1 VPQVAPGHE
10 GFSRNQPKNGAR
22 RPTTMNPVI
31 TARADPEAVRAY
43 WSMSRRDSERA
54 FRAARRHSRLVRF
67 LRVALPAAVVL
78 IAVGMSLITWFNPLR
93 MLTALPV
100 NINDLVVSGTKIT
113 MEQPRVNGF
122 TKDQRAY
129 EFTAQAAAQDLTKPD
144 IVELRTINA
153 KVEMED
159 KSTMTMTA
167 DTGVYDTK
175 REMLTLESN
184 ILLTSSN
191 GNTGK
196 LNQAVVDVRKGNVV
210 SDQPVELEML
220 QGILNAN
227 KLEIVDSGALIRFHG
242 GVNMVLMLNGTAVP
256 KEKIGQ

>member
-1 VPQVAPGHE
+1 M
-10 GFSRNQPKNGAR
+10 S
-22 RPTTMNPVI
+22 PVI

-43 WSMSRRDSERA
+43 WNMSRGDSERA

-78 IAVGMSLITWFNPLR
+78 ITVGMSLITWFNPLR
-93 MLTALPV
+93 MLTAALPV
-100 NINDLVVSGTKIT
+100 NMNDLVVSGTKIT

-129 EFTAQAAAQDLTKPD
+129 EFTAEAAAQDLTKPD

-196 LNQAVVDVRKGNVV
+196 LSQAIVDVRKGNVV
-210 SDQPVELEML
+210 SDRPVELEML

-227 KLEIVDSGALIRFHG
+227 RLEIVDSGALVRFHG

-256 KEKIGQ
+256 KEKIGQK